1 MNSRDTLLHCASG
14 GGAFQTSPFSAFHFL
29 RNYNCLLPH
38 DVTADFSSKSLL
50 SAAVHLLTDS
60 TVQLHEPE
68 KLPPIVHTESDRS
81 FVTLPPKPYFPW
93 QPNTT
98 ITPDL
103 SINQCNLISPSPV
116 GSAYGSNYKRQRGE
130 KKPIPAEQKDD
141 KYFER
146 RRRNNQAAKKSRD
159 ARKFREDQVAL
170 KAAIL
175 EHENAILRAQIL
187 TLRDEVATL
196 RRLLMEKK
204 VSEI

>member
-1 MNSRDTLLHCASG
+1 MNPRETLLHCASG
-14 GGAFQTSPFSAFHFL
+14 SGAFQTSPFSAFHFL

-38 DVTADFSSKSLL
+38 DVTDFSSKSLL
-50 SAAVHLLTDS
+50 SAAVHLLADS
-60 TVQLHEPE
+60 TTQSPPSE
-68 KLPPIVHTESDRS
+68 KFPPIVHTESADRS
-81 FVTLPPKPYFPW
+81 FVPLPQKTYYPW
-93 QPNTT
+93 PPPTT
-98 ITPDL
+98 DL
-103 SINQCNLISPSPV
+103 QLTQSNLISPG
-116 GSAYGSNYKRQRGE
+116 GSVYGSNYKRQRGE
-130 KKPIPAEQKDD
+130 KKPIPEEQKDD

-187 TLRDEVATL
+187 TLRDEAATL
-196 RRLLMEKK
+196 RRLLIDKK